1 MSRVL
6 LLFGGESAER
16 DVSRA
21 TARACAAA
29 VSRLG
34 HELLLLDPLQPEH
47 LVSPEELASSATPSN
62 HSPGID
68 PFPAA
73 RLQPLIAALSSHQ
86 PDLIFNCLH
95 GGMGEDGH
103 LASLCELL
111 AIPLS
116 SSPSLAAALA
126 MDKHRSKLWMQQIG
140 VPTPAWLLLEDA
152 ILPPLEFLPPG
163 PWVVKPNSLGS
174 SVGITIVKDS
184 ADLPAAARAAA
195 DTGDSVLLEQF
206 IEGRELTVAWM
217 QGRDFP
223 VVEIV
228 PRDGWYDYSR
238 KYSGGT
244 DYHCPAVIPA
254 ELVTKL
260 NRMTARLNESMGCRG
275 VTRSDFRLDAE
286 GGAWCLEVN
295 TTPGMTDKSLVP
307 KAAAAMGWSFDD
319 LVAAIVAASLSGE

>member
-21 TARACAAA
+21 TARACAGAL
-29 VSRLG
+29 SRLG
-34 HELLLLDPLQPEH
+34 HELLLLDPLQPDH
-47 LVSPEELASSATPSN
+47 PVSRDELSASAAPGD

-68 PFPAA
+68 PFPPAQ
-73 RLQPLIAALSSHQ
+73 LQPLIATLSRLK

-111 AIPLS
+111 GIPLS
-116 SSPSLAAALA
+116 SSPSLAAGLA

-140 VPTPAWLLLEDA
+140 VPTPAWVLLEEA
-152 ILPPLEFLPPG
+152 ILPPAEFLPPG

-174 SVGITIVKDS
+174 SVGISIVRDS
-184 ADLPAAARAAA
+184 ADLPAAIEAAA
-195 DTGDSVLLEQF
+195 ATGDSVLVEQF
-206 IEGRELTVAWM
+206 IAGRELTVAWM
-217 QGRDFP
+217 EGRDFP

-244 DYHCPAVIPA
+244 DYHCPAEIPA
-254 ELVTKL
+254 ELVTQL

-275 VTRSDFRLDAE
+275 VTRSDFRLDAD
-286 GGAWCLEVN
+286 GRPWCLEVN

-307 KAAAAMGWSFDD
+307 KAAAAMGWSFDE
-319 LVAAIVAASLSGE
+319 LVAAILFTSHSGE